1 MEALLALVGLGI
13 AAPGVID
20 VVIRAGQAVEKRVS
34 DARHIQEHLARY
46 RTFGTSISRGQL
58 YIQLDLL
65 TSAYRNATVPE
76 ELKAQL
82 DSSFGK
88 IVECLVDAEK
98 ELTAAESNVNKG
110 RLKLLFGRQL
120 GFECKIQELESQRD
134 IFMSLAN
141 LVHLQQSAPPT
152 SFLANRIK
160 LRYESEDNPATRL
173 LRNSNISIAQYDAG
187 GGVLKDVIVEH
198 RPYTKHSKLELE
210 EDVKRLTKQLCRD
223 GPVQSIPPCLGY
235 RKNPFQ
241 EAYEIIFEVPQNP
254 YRRALAD
261 MLVSDPSPS
270 LDQRVALCKLLA
282 QAVSDVH
289 SMGLVH
295 KKIRP
300 ANILIV
306 GQYHEQKSTQLL
318 YLTDWTLV
326 RAVSQSSF
334 LRGEDDWQHAIY
346 QHPAR
351 QGLQADA
358 KYSIKHDCYS
368 LGICMLEI
376 LLWKPLVVSSDPNL
390 ENSPKVISEHLQKRA
405 IQLGPDQGV
414 PERYFGDTQKMT
426 GKPSVVG
433 RVMTDLCRTEV
444 PACAGNKLTG
454 VVMRC
459 LCGLD
464 SDEATPER
472 QSGTDENLESGLSY
486 VGDVVVTLGSVSI

>member
-13 AAPGVID
+13 AAPGIID
-20 VVIRAGQAVEKRVS
+20 VVIRAGQAVEGRVS

-46 RTFGTSISRGQL
+46 RTFGTSISKGHL

-76 ELKAQL
+76 ELRVQL

-98 ELTAAESNVNKG
+98 ELTAAESNVTKG
-110 RLKLLFGRQL
+110 KLKLLFGRQL
-120 GFECKIQELESQRD
+120 GFESKIQEFERQQD
-134 IFMSLAN
+134 IFMALAN
-141 LVHLQQSAPPT
+141 LVHLQQSVPPV
-152 SFLANRIK
+152 SFLADRIK
-160 LRYESEDNPATRL
+160 LRHERQDNPGTHL
-173 LRNSNISIAQYDAG
+173 LRNSNILVAQYDAG

-198 RPYTKHSKLELE
+198 RPYTKNSRLELE
-210 EDVKRLTKQLCRD
+210 EDVKRLTKQLCR
-223 GPVQSIPPCLGY
+223 GASVSSVPPCLGY

-241 EAYEIIFEVPQNP
+241 DAYEIFFEVPQNP

-261 MLVSDPSPS
+261 MLVTDPSPP

-289 SMGLVH
+289 RMGLVH
-295 KKIRP
+295 KRIRP

-326 RAVSQSSF
+326 RAVNQSSF
-334 LRGEDDWQHAIY
+334 LRGEDEWQHAIY
-346 QHPAR
+346 QHPTR
-351 QGLQADA
+351 QGLQADSR
-358 KYSIKHDCYS
+358 YSIKHDCYS

-376 LLWKPLVVSSDPNL
+376 LLWKPLVVSSNPNL
-390 ENSPKVISEHLQKRA
+390 ENSPKEISEHFQKRA
-405 IQLGPDQGV
+405 IKLGPDQGV

-426 GKPSVVG
+426 GKPSVVD

-464 SDEATPER
+464 SDQATPER

-486 VGDVVVTLGSVSI
+486 VGDVVVALGGVSI